1 MPPQLED
8 DVPPQ
13 LEAMELLEVG
23 PRGCAQVHTISTDGA
38 TAKEELEVQGGK
50 HHRLGDGPRSS

>member
-1 MPPQLED
+1 MPPQLEE
-8 DVPPQ
+8 V
-13 LEAMELLEVG
+13 ELLEVG